1 MIAAAGA
8 VVSLW
13 TGAKKYSGPVARG
26 YRWLGGA
33 ALFWLIGQG
42 ISITLTGPPS
52 TSLSLADYPPL
63 LGLAALTIGI
73 MVIGS
78 SAPRP
83 GKLSGLADGY
93 VMAVSLLVIC
103 WVGAFGSE
111 FHNSGERPWAFLL
124 TLLHPLTDLAV
135 LGALLPVLT
144 VAWRHVLPP
153 YLALVVLVI
162 ADTVGVGARLAG
174 GYPGVIQQLGMV
186 LAACLL
192 GIGPWLDT
200 IATKLAPPLPGLRE
214 GGRNAGSSRVQ
225 AALSAERIKPALRS
239 ARLTAASPAGRTVAH
254 AGAAPVIAAVTVV
267 AAAIAVLTQGLASG
281 PASGMALVIGG
292 GAAALVF
299 AARVVMLV
307 REGGVAT
314 RMWRESGRSLL
325 DLAGRT
331 SDMVLVCDLRGTI
344 RHASP
349 ASTGFSYAESELI
362 GKSLADFVHPE
373 DLTAGQAVMRHA
385 IYTAVRTGRPLPD
398 LDGAEDAGDTENAG
412 ETGTAAEP
420 DTAETPPE
428 APDGRFACRVRA
440 ADGTW
445 RHIQCAVL
453 VYQMPGEPAQLLL
466 TARDLSDQVALRQQV
481 NHLTFH
487 DGLTGLPNRTYV
499 EERTRDAL
507 AAGSGQRETAVIFLD
522 LDGFTAVNDLVG
534 HGAGDLV
541 LAQAAR
547 RLRAVVASRDTVA
560 RWGGDEFAVL
570 VETVPTGKG
579 PAAQEV
585 GELAERMAGIISGEP
600 FRAADREIRLTASVG
615 VALADGD
622 APDVLLRNADVA
634 MSRAKDGGGDRVE
647 VYAAHMHADVVRRL
661 DLAAALQRALDDDE
675 LTLVY
680 QPVVD
685 LASSRVAGA
694 EALVR
699 WRNGDEP
706 VPPAEFL
713 AVAEE
718 TGMIT
723 RLGDWVLG
731 QACAQGAAWREAA
744 WGVGVSVNLSLRQ
757 LSAAQCTERVSAA
770 LESSG
775 LPPEALTLEVS
786 ERALVEDPGL
796 VGRRLAELRELGVRV
811 AIDDF
816 GTGYAALA
824 HLREIPVD
832 VIKVDPSFVA
842 GLGTDPVLT
851 MLTKTIVSVGRD
863 LGVEVV
869 AEGIETS
876 CQLTELR
883 EMGCGYG
890 QGFGVARPMPVSGV
904 EAMFRARPQP
914 GIPAA

>member
-8 VVSLW
+8 VAGLW

-33 ALFWLIGQG
+33 ALFWLVGEVIAT
-42 ISITLTGPPS
+42 TLGGPLS
-52 TSLSLADYPPL
+52 TTLSLADYPPL
-63 LGLAALTIGI
+63 LALAALAIGI

-111 FHNSGERPWAFLL
+111 FHSSGERPWEFLL
-124 TLLHPLTDLAV
+124 TLIHPLTDLAV

-153 YLALVVLVI
+153 YLALVVLVA

-174 GYPGVIQQLGMV
+174 GYPGVIEQLGMV

-200 IATKLAPPLPGLRE
+200 IVAKLAPPIPGFRE
-214 GGRNAGSSRVQ
+214 GGRSAGSSRVQ
-225 AALSAERIKPALRS
+225 AALSTERIKPALRS
-239 ARLTAASPAGRTVAH
+239 ARLTAASPAGRAVAH

-267 AAAIAVLTQGLASG
+267 AGAFAVLIHGLVTG
-281 PASGMALVIGG
+281 PSTGMALIIGG
-292 GAAALVF
+292 GAAVLVF
-299 AARVVMLV
+299 AVRVVMLV

-314 RMWRESGRSLL
+314 RMWRESGHTLL

-344 RHASP
+344 RHATP
-349 ASTGFSYAESELI
+349 APSGFSYPDSELV
-362 GKSLADFVHPE
+362 GKNLADYVHPE
-373 DLTAGQAVMRHA
+373 DLAAGQAVVRHA
-385 IYTAVRTGRPLPD
+385 IDTAVRTGRPVPD
-398 LDGAEDAGDTENAG
+398 AEEALEAV
-412 ETGTAAEP
+412 EAAEP
-420 DTAETPPE
+420 DAPE
-428 APDGRFACRVRA
+428 EPGGRFDCRVRTE
-440 ADGTW
+440 DGTW
-445 RHIQCAVL
+445 RPIQCAVL
-453 VYQMPGEPAQLLL
+453 VYQLPGEPAQLLL
-466 TARDLSDQVALRQQV
+466 AVRDMSDQVALRQRV

-507 AAGSGQRETAVIFLD
+507 RAADGDAETGQSQTAVIFLD

-570 VETVPTGKG
+570 VENAPG
-579 PAAQEV
+579 AQEV
-585 GELAERMAGIISGEP
+585 GELAERMAGIVSGEP

-615 VALADGD
+615 VALADGE

-634 MSRAKDGGGDRVE
+634 MSRAKEGGGDRVE

-675 LTLVY
+675 LTLMY

-685 LASSRVAGA
+685 LATSRVTGA

-699 WRNGDEP
+699 WRNGDEQ
-706 VPPAEFL
+706 VPPDEFL

-723 RLGDWVLG
+723 RLGDWVLE
-731 QACAQGAAWREAA
+731 QACRQGAAWRDAA

-757 LSAAQCTERVSAA
+757 LSASRCADRVAA
-770 LESSG
+770 VLASSG
-775 LPPEALTLEVS
+775 LPAEALTIEVG
-786 ERALVEDPGL
+786 ERALVTDPGL
-796 VGRRLAELRELGVRV
+796 VRRRLAELRELGVRV

-832 VIKVDPSFVA
+832 VVKIDPSFTA
-842 GLGTDPVLT
+842 GLGTDQVLT

-863 LGVEVV
+863 LGVDIV
-869 AEGIETS
+869 AEGIENS
-876 CQLTELR
+876 RQLTELR
-883 EMGCGYG
+883 EMGCGHG
-890 QGFGVARPMPVSGV
+890 QGFLLARPMAVAGV
-904 EAMFRARPQP
+904 EAMFRTRPKP